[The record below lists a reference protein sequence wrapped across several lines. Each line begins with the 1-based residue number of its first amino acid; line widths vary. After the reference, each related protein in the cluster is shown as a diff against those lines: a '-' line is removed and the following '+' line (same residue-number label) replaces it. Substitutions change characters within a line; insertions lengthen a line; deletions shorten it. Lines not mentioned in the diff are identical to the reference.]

1 MSLAL
6 TKLISSVIR
15 EAFMI
20 KIRKVVTL
28 PEIKEPETIYLH
40 RDVTDALI
48 ITVTGV
54 SGEALSSTK
63 STQDIDLLIKTY
75 TDAEIEKVK
84 TLIANNWT
92 TVNSSHPGSWGG
104 TIYLLQQRGTEWRIV
119 KINSAGVSSYSYSTA
134 ESNLSY
140 TIDSAWTNRNS
151 LVYV

>member
-1 MSLAL
+1 
-6 TKLISSVIR
+6 
-15 EAFMI
+15 MI

-54 SGEALSSTK
+54 SGEVLSSTK

-104 TIYLLQQRGTEWRIV
+104 TIYLLQRRGTEWRIV